1 MYAVARTEPPPEPPA
16 VSLDEIDLTDPDA
29 YVDRV
34 PHEQFATLRR
44 EAPVFWHE
52 DVEGGFWCV
61 TRHADIVSV
70 NRDWETFSSYRGAV
84 FLWTPPDLEMSRL
97 MMLNMDP
104 PEHAKLRKLVNRG
117 FTPRR
122 IRELQEVLAHRATTI
137 VDDVI
142 DQGSCD
148 MVEAVAAELPLQAI
162 AEFLGVP
169 QEDRHLVFK
178 WSNTMIGSDDP
189 EYASEKDASGQ
200 TTETMAASAEL
211 YAYAQALAEDRRANP
226 RDDIVSD
233 LVHAEVDGDSLSDL
247 DFNLFFLLLAVAGN
261 ETTRNA
267 ISHSV
272 LALAENPD
280 QRAWLR
286 EDPDRWDGA
295 IEEFL
300 RWSTPVMHFRRT
312 ATRDTELG
320 GQAIA
325 EGDRVVI
332 WHISGNRDEAVFEDP
347 YTLDLGRTP
356 NDHLVG
362 NTVSTNHVAFGGGG
376 PHFCLGANL
385 ARAEMR
391 VMLQEVVGRLGD
403 FEVDGPVQRL
413 RSNFINGIKHLPVAW
428 ETP

>member
-1 MYAVARTEPPPEPPA
+1 MAVTDLPSVP
-16 VSLDEIDLTDPDA
+16 LDEIDLTDPDA

-44 EAPVFWHE
+44 EAPVYRHE
-52 DVEGGFWCV
+52 DDEGFFWAV
-61 TRHADIVSV
+61 TRHADIVTV
-70 NRDWETFSSYRGAV
+70 NRDWETFSSSKGAV
-84 FLWTPPDLEMSRL
+84 YLWTPADLEMQRL

-122 IRELQEVLAHRATTI
+122 IRELQDVLARRATTI
-137 VDDVI
+137 VDEVI
-142 DQGSCD
+142 DEGRCD

-178 WSNTMIGSDDP
+178 WSNTMIGSSDP
-189 EYASEKDASGQ
+189 EYVTGEKDEDG
-200 TTETMAASAEL
+200 ETPETQAAAAEL
-211 YAYAQALAEDRRANP
+211 YGYAQALAEDRRANP

-233 LVHAEVDGDSLSDL
+233 LVHAEVDGDVLSDN

-286 EDPDRWDGA
+286 DDPDGWDTA
-295 IEEFL
+295 LDEFL

-312 ATRDTELG
+312 ATRDTELN

-332 WHISGNRDEAVFEDP
+332 WHISGNRDEDVFDEP
-347 YTLDLGRTP
+347 FRFDLSRSP
-356 NDHLVG
+356 NEALG
-362 NTVSTNHVAFGGGG
+362 AGHVAFGGGG

-385 ARAEMR
+385 AKAEMR
-391 VMLQEVVGRLGD
+391 VMLGEVVGRLGD
-403 FEVDGPVQRL
+403 FEVDGDVQRL
-413 RSNFINGIKHLPVAW
+413 RSNFINGIKHLPMAW
-428 ETP
+428 EAP